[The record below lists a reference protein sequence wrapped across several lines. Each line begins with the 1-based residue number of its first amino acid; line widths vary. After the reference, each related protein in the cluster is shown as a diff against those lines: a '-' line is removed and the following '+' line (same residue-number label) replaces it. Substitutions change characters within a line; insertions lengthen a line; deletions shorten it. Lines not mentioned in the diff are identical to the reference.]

1 MPANY
6 YTRYLRH
13 AHIIRDPRPR
23 WDRPRRSRPA
33 GPAQRV
39 PEAGALPA
47 YLKLW
52 WLCASPLGVAFAARI
67 TWEKLIL
74 VRTGGPDLVDFSL
87 SQLYPTFGIIG
98 ILCCYS
104 LMVWLLQ
111 ALSYLVARWR
121 WITLTDVVMVG
132 CTFFVAA
139 VAVAPE
145 RFLT

>member
-13 AHIIRDPRPR
+13 AHIIKSPRQR
-23 WDRPRRSRPA
+23 TGTPRRSRPA
-33 GPAQRV
+33 RQAQRV
-39 PEAGALPA
+39 REAGALPA
-47 YLKLW
+47 YLRLW
-52 WLCASPLGVAFAARI
+52 WLCASPLGLAFAARI

-74 VRTGGPDLVDFSL
+74 VHTGGPDLVDFSL

-121 WITLTDVVMVG
+121 LICLADVVMVG
-132 CTFFVAA
+132 STFFVAA
-139 VAVAPE
+139 IAVAPE
-145 RFLT
+145 RFLA